1 MTAKISNI
9 RETLQNMYD
18 KTCITIVSL
27 DLHDGLGHDR
37 DCVGVSL
44 PDGEQR
50 LGEVLQH
57 GRILLVR
64 VLKSNDVLKRKK
76 IDVFFQLNS

>member
-1 MTAKISNI
+1 MVG
-9 RETLQNMYD
+9 

-76 IDVFFQLNS
+76 IISFFN